1 MKDTKK
7 VLSGFLEKAAKE
19 KTITDTEII
28 DELADI
34 PDVDF
39 DEVYSRLSEAGVQI
53 TTGDEAGMD
62 DILKEADSPVDDWDG
77 GSMDSLHMYLHE
89 IRQYPLL
96 TLDEERKLSKT
107 MVDGRE
113 AQAVLDE
120 GRALP
125 DEELAELKALVK
137 AGDKAKQKLIESN
150 LRFVVYLAR
159 PYQTQ
164 DMHLLDLIQCGN
176 MGLMRGIER
185 YDPSKGYRLT
195 TYAGWWVKQAI
206 TRDIANNGRAIRLP
220 VHMSEKARKVR
231 AAENKFL
238 SNGITDYTD
247 EELAAAA
254 DISVEALRDLR
265 VVCQDAVSLD
275 VPVGDEDGDM
285 TLIDMLADNSER
297 PEEAMENQA
306 LHDALLN
313 VMEDILSDKERLVI
327 VMRMGLDGEPAQTLE
342 QVGNYLH
349 VTRERVR
356 QIERNALRKMR
367 IHRKRVAYL
376 DFVDPQVLEEALY
389 G

>member
-1 MKDTKK
+1 MKDTKA
-7 VLSGFLEKAAKE
+7 VLNSFLEKAVQE

-28 DELADI
+28 EQLADI

-39 DEVYSRLSEAGVQI
+39 DEVYNKLTESGVQIVPGEEAGV
-53 TTGDEAGMD
+53 DEV
-62 DILKEADSPVDDWDG
+62 INQADSPADDWDG

-89 IRQYPLL
+89 IGQYPLL
-96 TLDEERKLSKT
+96 TLDEERKLSKV
-107 MVDGRE
+107 MVDGRDAKAALE
-113 AQAVLDE
+113 E
-120 GRALP
+120 GQDLP
-125 DEELAELKALVK
+125 EEEVAELKALVK
-137 AGDKAKQKLIESN
+137 AGEKAKQKLIESN

-164 DMHLLDLIQCGN
+164 DLHLLDLIQCGN
-176 MGLMRGIER
+176 MGLMRGVER
-185 YDPSKGYRLT
+185 YNPNKGYRLT

-220 VHMSEKARKVR
+220 VHVYEKARKVR

-238 SNGITDYTD
+238 ADGITDYTD
-247 EELAAAA
+247 DELAASAGILVA
-254 DISVEALRDLR
+254 ALRDLR
-265 VVCQDAVSLD
+265 VVSQDAVSLD

-285 TLIDMLADNSER
+285 TLIDMLADNSVR

-313 VMEDILSDKERLVI
+313 VMEEILSDKERLVI

-367 IHRKRVAYL
+367 KHRKRVAYL
-376 DFVDPQVLEEALY
+376 DFVDPQVLEEELY

>member
-1 MKDTKK
+1 MKDTKA
-7 VLSGFLEKAAKE
+7 VLNSFLEKAVQE

-28 DELADI
+28 EQLADI

-39 DEVYSRLSEAGVQI
+39 DEVYNKLTEAGVQI
-53 TTGDEAGMD
+53 VPGEEAGVD
-62 DILKEADSPVDDWDG
+62 EVINQADSPADDWDG

-89 IRQYPLL
+89 IGQYPLL
-96 TLDEERKLSKT
+96 TLDEERKLSKV

-113 AQAVLDE
+113 AKAVLEE
-120 GRALP
+120 GQDLP
-125 DEELAELKALVK
+125 EEEVAELKALVK
-137 AGDKAKQKLIESN
+137 AGEKAKQKLIESN

-164 DMHLLDLIQCGN
+164 DLHLLDLIQCGN
-176 MGLMRGIER
+176 MGLMRGVER
-185 YDPSKGYRLT
+185 YNPDKGYRLT

-220 VHMSEKARKVR
+220 VHVSEKARKVR

-238 SNGITDYTD
+238 SDGITDYTD

-254 DISVEALRDLR
+254 GISVDTLRDLR
-265 VVCQDAVSLD
+265 VVSQDAVSLD

-285 TLIDMLADNSER
+285 TLIDMLADNSVR

-313 VMEDILSDKERLVI
+313 VMEEILSDKERLVI

-367 IHRKRVAYL
+367 KHRKRVAYL
-376 DFVDPQVLEEALY
+376 DFVDPQVLEEELY

>member
-1 MKDTKK
+1 MKDTKA
-7 VLSGFLEKAAKE
+7 VLNSFLEKAVQE

-28 DELADI
+28 EQLADI

-39 DEVYSRLSEAGVQI
+39 DEVYNKLTEAGVQI
-53 TTGDEAGMD
+53 VHGEEAGVD
-62 DILKEADSPVDDWDG
+62 EVINHADSPADDWDG

-89 IRQYPLL
+89 IGQYPLL
-96 TLDEERKLSKT
+96 TLDEERKLSKV

-113 AQAVLDE
+113 AKAALEE
-120 GRALP
+120 GQDLP
-125 DEELAELKALVK
+125 EEEVAELKALVK
-137 AGDKAKQKLIESN
+137 AGEKAKQKLIESN

-164 DMHLLDLIQCGN
+164 DLHLLDLIQCGN

-275 VPVGDEDGDM
+275 VPVGD
-285 TLIDMLADNSER
+285 
-297 PEEAMENQA
+297 
-306 LHDALLN
+306 
-313 VMEDILSDKERLVI
+313 
-327 VMRMGLDGEPAQTLE
+327 
-342 QVGNYLH
+342 
-349 VTRERVR
+349 
-356 QIERNALRKMR
+356 
-367 IHRKRVAYL
+367 
-376 DFVDPQVLEEALY
+376 
-389 G
+389 

>member
-89 IRQYPLL
+89 IGQYPLL

-113 AQAVLDE
+113 AQAALDE

-137 AGDKAKQKLIESN
+137 AGNKAKQKLIESN

-159 PYQTQ
+159 PYQIQ